1 MVRAGADVIKCA
13 TTGGASSRAGHGPKD
28 RAFDLDEMRALV
40 DEAHALGRKVMC
52 HALGGRG
59 LRVALEAGVDSIE
72 HGCYLDEEPELI
84 AMMAERGVFLVPT
97 LTVYEYHRES
107 RAKHVRE
114 RARALHGH
122 HVESIRRALEA
133 GIRVVAGTDAG
144 GHGHPPNAAE
154 LAHLAVAGLT
164 PMQAIQSATG
174 VAAACLGLEH
184 EIGTVEKGKR
194 ADLVVVDGD
203 PLADLKILQDPLR
216 IRLVL
221 KDGVTEVQR

>member
-1 MVRAGADVIKCA
+1 
-13 TTGGASSRAGHGPKD
+13 
-28 RAFDLDEMRALV
+28 
-40 DEAHALGRKVMC
+40 
-52 HALGGRG
+52 
-59 LRVALEAGVDSIE
+59 
-72 HGCYLDEEPELI
+72 
-84 AMMAERGVFLVPT
+84 MMAERGVFLVPT

-133 GIRVVAGTDAG
+133 GVRVVAGTDAG

-194 ADLVVVDGD
+194 ADVVVWSAS
-203 PLADLKILQDPLR
+203 PLSVYARAEKVFVAGELVHDRARGLRPSDFELGNSPLEAR
-216 IRLVL
+216 
-221 KDGVTEVQR
+221 